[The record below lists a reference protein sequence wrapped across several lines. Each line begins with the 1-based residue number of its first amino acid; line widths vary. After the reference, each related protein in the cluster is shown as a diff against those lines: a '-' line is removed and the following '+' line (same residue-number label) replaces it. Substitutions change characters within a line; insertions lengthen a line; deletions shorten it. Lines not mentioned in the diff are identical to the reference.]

1 MKFAGRAPRR
11 PGRRSLLV
19 SALIGALALTA
30 MAGSVTPAA
39 AQDLNP
45 ITLVN
50 SASFGPAPMALARGS
65 FITIFTQR
73 PVTNEGPVT
82 NPFPW
87 GTKLAGVSV
96 TTDRCNGIET
106 TALPIL
112 FVGPSGP
119 DRPGAPPPGT
129 QINFYYPN
137 DIGNEPLGTCR
148 TTDTFDL
155 ISVVPKPGFEANASG
170 FVNRTLLAQPG
181 IFMDF
186 RAPASDGGVPAGHH
200 LNAQTCKQTS
210 FLDCNADPRQCP
222 VSTAGKQNFLI
233 AFTTGGEVFACPTAS
248 QPCNASRRLT
258 FSLTAPGGQ
267 PVEQPLSFY
276 GPAGFLGQE
285 QANIQ
290 IHPQTTPGAYRLSV
304 GFSFQS
310 STFRNNQ
317 RLLVRLGPPTTG

>member
-1 MKFAGRAPRR
+1 MRFAGRAPRR
-11 PGRRSLLV
+11 RGGRSLLL
-19 SALIGALALTA
+19 SAMVGALALTA

-39 AQDLNP
+39 AQDLNV

-73 PVTNEGPVT
+73 PVTNEGSSI

-87 GTKLAGVSV
+87 STKLAGVSV

-112 FVGPSGP
+112 FVGPSGT
-119 DRPGAPPPGT
+119 GT
-129 QINFYYPN
+129 QINLYYPN

-155 ISVVPKPGFEANASG
+155 ISVAPKPGFEANASG
-170 FVNRTLLAQPG
+170 FVNRTVLSQPG
-181 IFMDF
+181 VFMDF
-186 RAPASDGGVPAGHH
+186 RAPASDGGVPAGFH
-200 LNAQTCKQTS
+200 LNAQTGKQTS
-210 FLDCNADPRQCP
+210 FLDCNADPTRCP
-222 VSTAGKQNFLI
+222 VSTAGRQNFLI
-233 AFTTGGEVFACPTAS
+233 AFTTGGEIFACPTAS
-248 QPCNASRRLT
+248 QPCNAARRLT

-290 IHPQTTPGAYRLSV
+290 IHPQTTAGEYRLSV
-304 GFSFQS
+304 GFSFQN

-317 RLLVRLGPPTTG
+317 RLLVRLGPATTG

>member
-30 MAGSVTPAA
+30 MAGAVRPAA
-39 AQDLNP
+39 AQDLNQ

-137 DIGNEPLGTCR
+137 DIGAVRSSPARPRRSPAT
-148 TTDTFDL
+148 
-155 ISVVPKPGFEANASG
+155 
-170 FVNRTLLAQPG
+170 QPEG
-181 IFMDF
+181 
-186 RAPASDGGVPAGHH
+186 
-200 LNAQTCKQTS
+200 
-210 FLDCNADPRQCP
+210 
-222 VSTAGKQNFLI
+222 
-233 AFTTGGEVFACPTAS
+233 
-248 QPCNASRRLT
+248 
-258 FSLTAPGGQ
+258 
-267 PVEQPLSFY
+267 
-276 GPAGFLGQE
+276 
-285 QANIQ
+285 
-290 IHPQTTPGAYRLSV
+290 
-304 GFSFQS
+304 
-310 STFRNNQ
+310 
-317 RLLVRLGPPTTG
+317 